1 MGKHL
6 SVEPEIRGFEAMMRI
21 LENHRQRAGRD
32 MYRESARN
40 LVDYLHDC
48 ALRGTC
54 DYQFADGA
62 ERAFTAVMQS
72 LPLRGGPTP
81 VGADAEQ
88 QQATGDDESAPLN
101 SDC

>member
-1 MGKHL
+1 MSKHL
-6 SVEPEIRGFEAMMRI
+6 SIEPEIKGFERMLRI

-32 MYRESARN
+32 MYRESARGI
-40 LVDYLHDC
+40 VDYLHTC

-72 LPLRGGPTP
+72 LPVRGGLTRAPIAP
-81 VGADAEQ
+81 PDAGQLPLFAGGANA
-88 QQATGDDESAPLN
+88 
-101 SDC
+101 